1 MQIDALLNN
10 KEIRNTTDWPIKE
23 DMTKKKPSTSVDS
36 VQSWYAGSVPTTNAL
51 QIGYEDEGDR
61 LKDRNYIKN
70 QAQIV
75 QNQET
80 NHAEF
85 LLSNVTVA
93 DQMQMKEEGY
103 DLEKEDSKT
112 IVTVV
117 EKIKIAMMQGGEV
130 SPEDVVGLSV
140 EEVERMTGNRGV
152 AQSLLSQMQDCDLP
166 VTKDFLTDANE
177 ALNRM
182 EQLQPIGKETAGYLI
197 DNQLDPSIDQVYKA
211 EYAVKI
217 NENSQGIATPTNQEQ
232 LEQLVAK
239 AYDQY
244 KIEPSADQVELG
256 VWMLQE
262 EIPLTKE
269 NAIAMIAMTGQK
281 MPETAEEK
289 AQVLVDGVVS
299 GKRPQDGILI
309 KEFSDYQKLC
319 EVRKKLELETHRMR
333 MSTNG
338 ALELMKQGIEID
350 LQPVEETIT
359 QLEELK
365 LTLEKR
371 IAQSQGI
378 EQTSIQEEA
387 VDANESIRQI
397 KTLPVYAL
405 MVSQKTNWTLGEFYE
420 TGTSLKTELDMATQS
435 YETMM
440 TRPSKEYHD
449 SIQKAFQNIDDILL
463 DNELE
468 ISPANQRA
476 VRILAYN
483 QMPINKESI
492 VSMKETDE
500 SVRLVLEDLTPK
512 KVLGM
517 IRENYNPLKVP
528 FDQLK
533 EKLEEINQMVP
544 ETDDQKFSEFLWK
557 LDHTNEITQEERQAF
572 VSIYRLIRQ
581 VEKTDGAAIG
591 ALYQAGEE
599 VTLKN
604 LMTQVRTGKVRGFE
618 KVVDEQMGESQP
630 APVQSLSITQQIEQA
645 YQLQCL
651 KQAGKD
657 LKPTVLVEKN
667 KTEDVMEWTPE
678 QLANAM
684 QQEEPLDKEYEVY
697 KTKTYTMQQQ
707 AYSQTTEREIF
718 SILKQFDLPDSQ
730 ANIQALSQ
738 MLQNRNKLFQDLFV
752 DGEGISKQ
760 DLEAVKED
768 ILKNFAEAVKTPEEM
783 AEAQK
788 KLAETAEHVM
798 DQMMQS
804 RPTDFEHYR
813 QIQLYSRQIRLQ
825 TEMGK
830 KEYYEIPVLV
840 GDQLTT
846 VSLKIVRG
854 KEKKGFL
861 DIAFDSNKFGQ
872 IRAQIQATKEG
883 LTAEMQADSK
893 EGQSAM
899 EEVLDEMN
907 QTYETPEESAQTT
920 QLYQIA
926 KSFLQ
931 QLGKVSAKKSR

>member
-10 KEIRNTTDWPIKE
+10 KEIRNTADWAVKE
-23 DMTKKKPSTSVDS
+23 DQSKKKPQTTVDS
-36 VQSWYAGSVPTTNAL
+36 VQSWYAGSVPTTNAM
-51 QIGYEDEGDR
+51 QIGYEEEGDR
-61 LKDRNYIKN
+61 LKDRNQIKN
-70 QAQIV
+70 QAQMI

-80 NHAEF
+80 NHAKF

-93 DQMQMKEEGY
+93 DQMQMNEEGY
-103 DLEKEDSKT
+103 DLENEDSKT

-117 EKIKIAMMQGGEV
+117 EKIKIAMLQGGDI
-130 SPEDVVGLSV
+130 SPEEMAGLSI

-152 AQSLLSQMQDCDLP
+152 AQSLLTQMQDCDLP
-166 VTKDFLTDANE
+166 VTKDFLTDANQ
-177 ALNRM
+177 ALDRM
-182 EQLQPIGKETAGYLI
+182 DQLQPINKETAGYLV
-197 DNQLDPSIDQVYKA
+197 DNQLPPSIDQVYKA
-211 EYAVKI
+211 EYAVKA
-217 NENSQGIATPTNQEQ
+217 NDTVKGTEVSAKSEQ
-232 LEQLVAK
+232 LNQLVVK

-244 KIEPSADQVELG
+244 QIEPNQENVELG

-262 EIPLTKE
+262 EIPLTKD
-269 NAIAMIAMTGQK
+269 NAIAMIAMTGQHL
-281 MPETAEEK
+281 PQTPEEK
-289 AQVLVDGVVS
+289 AQVLIDGVLS
-299 GKRPQDGILI
+299 GKKPQDGILI

-319 EVRKKLELETHRMR
+319 EVRKQLELETHRMR

-350 LQPVEETIT
+350 LQPVEETIQ

-365 LTLEKR
+365 VNLEKQ
-371 IAQSQGI
+371 IASTQGI
-378 EQTSIQEEA
+378 EQSFSQLEA
-387 VDANESIRQI
+387 IHVNDAIRDI
-397 KTLPVYAL
+397 KTMPVYAL
-405 MVSQKTNWTLGEFYE
+405 MVTQKVNWTLEDLQE
-420 TGTSLKTELDMATQS
+420 SGTKMKAELEEASKS

-463 DNELE
+463 DCDMESTE
-468 ISPANQRA
+468 ENQRA

-483 QMPINKESI
+483 QMPINAETI
-492 VSMKETDE
+492 TQMKTINE
-500 SVRLVLEDLTPK
+500 SVRGVLEDLTPK

-533 EKLEEINQMVP
+533 DKLDEMEKAVP

-630 APVQSLSITQQIEQA
+630 QQVQSLSITQQIEQV

-657 LKPTVLVEKN
+657 LKPTVLAQKN

-678 QLANAM
+678 QLAHAM
-684 QQEEPLDKEYEVY
+684 QQEEPLDQEYEIY
-697 KTKTYTMQQQ
+697 KTKNYAMQQQ
-707 AYSQTTEREIF
+707 SLSQTTEREIF
-718 SILKQFDLPDSQ
+718 AMLKQFDLPDSQ
-730 ANIQALSQ
+730 ANIQALSH
-738 MLQNRNKLFQDLFV
+738 MLLNRNKLFQDLFV
-752 DGEGISKQ
+752 DAEGISSQ

-788 KLAETAEHVM
+788 KLADTAEHVM

-804 RPTDFEHYR
+804 KPTDFENYR

-825 TEMGK
+825 TEMSK

-840 GDQLTT
+840 GDQLTSI
-846 VSLKIVRG
+846 SLKIVRG
-854 KEKKGFL
+854 EEKKGLL
-861 DIAFDSNKFGQ
+861 DIAFDSKKFGK
-872 IRAQIQATKEG
+872 IRAQIQANEDG
-883 LTAEMQADSK
+883 LQAELQADSK
-893 EGQSAM
+893 QGQSAM

-907 QTYETPEESAQTT
+907 QTYERPEESIQTT
-920 QLYQIA
+920 QLYKLA
-926 KSFLQ
+926 KSFLE
-931 QLGKVSAKKSR
+931 QLGKVSAENRR

>member
-1 MQIDALLNN
+1 MQIDGLLNN
-10 KEIRNTTDWPIKE
+10 KEIRNTADWAVKE
-23 DMTKKKPSTSVDS
+23 DVTKKKPSPSVDV
-36 VQSWYAGSVPTTNAL
+36 VQSWYAGSVPITNAL

-61 LKDRNYIKN
+61 LKDRNHIKN
-70 QAQIV
+70 QAQMI

-85 LLSNVTVA
+85 LLSNVTIA
-93 DQMQMKEEGY
+93 DQMQMDEEGY
-103 DLEKEDSKT
+103 DLENEDSKT

-130 SPEDVVGLSV
+130 SPEDLAGLSI

-166 VTKDFLTDANE
+166 VTNEFLADANK
-177 ALNRM
+177 ALDRM
-182 EQLQPIGKETAGYLI
+182 EQLQPIGKETAGYLV

-217 NENSQGIATPTNQEQ
+217 NSNSQGTVTPANQEQ
-232 LEQLVAK
+232 LEQLVVK

-244 KIEPSADQVELG
+244 KIEPTTDHVELG

-281 MPETAEEK
+281 MPQTAEEK
-289 AQVLVDGVVS
+289 AQVLVDGALL
-299 GKRPQDGILI
+299 GRRPQDGILI

-319 EVRKKLELETHRMR
+319 EVRKQLELETHRMR

-359 QLEELK
+359 QLEDLK
-365 LTLEKR
+365 LSLEKR

-378 EQTSIQEEA
+378 EQNSSQEEA
-387 VDANESIRQI
+387 VTVNEAVRQI

-405 MVSQKTNWTLGEFYE
+405 MVTQKASWTLGEFYE
-420 TGTSLKTELDMATQS
+420 SGTSLKAEFELATQS

-468 ISPANQRA
+468 INPANQRA

-492 VSMKETDE
+492 VSMKATDE
-500 SVRLVLEDLTPK
+500 SVRFVLEDLTPK

-517 IRENYNPLKVP
+517 IKENYNPLKVP
-528 FDQLK
+528 FEQLK
-533 EKLEEINQMVP
+533 EKLTEMNQMVP

-618 KVVDEQMGESQP
+618 KVVDEQMGESQSN
-630 APVQSLSITQQIEQA
+630 PVQSLSITQQIEQV

-657 LKPTVLVEKN
+657 LKPTVLAQKN

-684 QQEEPLDKEYEVY
+684 QQEEPLDKEYEAY
-697 KTKTYTMQQQ
+697 KTKNYMMQQQ
-707 AYSQTTEREIF
+707 AHSQTTEREIF
-718 SILKQFDLPDSQ
+718 AILKQFDLPDSQ
-730 ANIQALSQ
+730 ANIQALSH

-752 DGEGISKQ
+752 DGEGVSKQ
-760 DLEAVKED
+760 ELEAIKED

-783 AEAQK
+783 AKAQK
-788 KLAETAEHVM
+788 KLADTAEHVM

-804 RPTDFEHYR
+804 KPTDFENYR

-840 GDQLTT
+840 GDQLTN

-861 DIAFDSNKFGQ
+861 EIAFDSNKFGK

-883 LTAEMQADSK
+883 LTAQMQADSDQ
-893 EGQSAM
+893 GQSAM

-907 QTYETPEESAQTT
+907 QTYENPEESIQTT

-926 KSFLQ
+926 KSFLE

>member
-10 KEIRNTTDWPIKE
+10 KEIRNTADWAVKE
-23 DMTKKKPSTSVDS
+23 DQSKKKPQTTVDS
-36 VQSWYAGSVPTTNAL
+36 VQSWYAGSVPTTNAM
-51 QIGYEDEGDR
+51 QIGYEEEGDR
-61 LKDRNYIKN
+61 LKDRNQIKN
-70 QAQIV
+70 QAQMI

-93 DQMQMKEEGY
+93 DQMQMNEEGY
-103 DLEKEDSKT
+103 DLENEDSKT

-117 EKIKIAMMQGGEV
+117 EKIKIAMLQGGDV
-130 SPEDVVGLSV
+130 SPEDMAGLSI

-152 AQSLLSQMQDCDLP
+152 AQSLLTQMQDCDLP
-166 VTKDFLTDANE
+166 VTKDFLADANQ
-177 ALNRM
+177 ALDRM
-182 EQLQPIGKETAGYLI
+182 DHLQPINKETAGYLI
-197 DNQLDPSIDQVYKA
+197 DNQLPLSIDQVYKA
-211 EYAVKI
+211 EHAVKA
-217 NENSQGIATPTNQEQ
+217 NDTMKGTEVSAKSEQ
-232 LEQLVAK
+232 LNQLVVK

-244 KIEPSADQVELG
+244 QIEPNQENVELG

-262 EIPLTKE
+262 EIPLTKD
-269 NAIAMIAMTGQK
+269 NAIAMIAMTGQHL
-281 MPETAEEK
+281 PQTPEEK
-289 AQVLVDGVVS
+289 AQVLIDGVLS
-299 GKRPQDGILI
+299 GKKPQDGILI

-319 EVRKKLELETHRMR
+319 EVRKQLELETHRMR

-350 LQPVEETIT
+350 LQPVEETIQ

-365 LTLEKR
+365 VNLEKQ
-371 IAQSQGI
+371 IARTQGI
-378 EQTSIQEEA
+378 EQSFSQLEA
-387 VDANESIRQI
+387 IHVNDAIRDI
-397 KTLPVYAL
+397 KTMPVYAL
-405 MVSQKTNWTLGEFYE
+405 MVTQKVNWTLEDLQE
-420 TGTSLKTELDMATQS
+420 SGTKMKAELEEASKS

-630 APVQSLSITQQIEQA
+630 APVQSLSITQQIEQV
-645 YQLQCL
+645 YQLQC
-651 KQAGKD
+651 
-657 LKPTVLVEKN
+657 
-667 KTEDVMEWTPE
+667 
-678 QLANAM
+678 
-684 QQEEPLDKEYEVY
+684 
-697 KTKTYTMQQQ
+697 
-707 AYSQTTEREIF
+707 
-718 SILKQFDLPDSQ
+718 
-730 ANIQALSQ
+730 
-738 MLQNRNKLFQDLFV
+738 
-752 DGEGISKQ
+752 
-760 DLEAVKED
+760 
-768 ILKNFAEAVKTPEEM
+768 
-783 AEAQK
+783 
-788 KLAETAEHVM
+788 
-798 DQMMQS
+798 
-804 RPTDFEHYR
+804 
-813 QIQLYSRQIRLQ
+813 
-825 TEMGK
+825 
-830 KEYYEIPVLV
+830 
-840 GDQLTT
+840 
-846 VSLKIVRG
+846 
-854 KEKKGFL
+854 
-861 DIAFDSNKFGQ
+861 
-872 IRAQIQATKEG
+872 
-883 LTAEMQADSK
+883 
-893 EGQSAM
+893 
-899 EEVLDEMN
+899 
-907 QTYETPEESAQTT
+907 
-920 QLYQIA
+920 
-926 KSFLQ
+926 
-931 QLGKVSAKKSR
+931 